1 MLNKS
6 LSKELANG
14 LPGTL
19 YYLWSE
25 ESCFLEEALSKV
37 IEIVV
42 DPGTKD
48 FNYDQFDSSS
58 EPQGIIDASSTL
70 PFMTQRRLVVIKDF
84 HLFKTPVIKK
94 IMPGLNDLPESTCMV
109 VLSQKAPRASLK
121 ADWKTFSLNIKEYD
135 VPVWLKQKAAEKG
148 IKLTDDAVDNLIDF
162 VGYEIG
168 LLLMEIEKLSL
179 AGNKTVTG
187 KDIVSTTSMMRN
199 YTPFDLLDSL
209 ISGRKSRAFSILKTI
224 LGKNVMEA
232 TVILGTLNWHFKQFH
247 TLWLNRGKRPMKMR
261 TKTYNILRKHLSS
274 FNENDFF
281 RIFESLH
288 EADLRIKT
296 SGRPGLVLEVLLIKL
311 LQKGAWS

>member
-6 LSKELANG
+6 LSKEFANG

-37 IEIVV
+37 IEIIV
-42 DPGTKD
+42 DPGTRD
-48 FNYDQFDSSS
+48 FNYDLFDSSS

-84 HLFKTPVIKK
+84 HLFKAPGIKK
-94 IMPGLNDLPESTCMV
+94 LIIYLNDLPESTCMV

-121 ADWKTFSLNIKEYD
+121 INWKTFALNIKEYD

-209 ISGRKSRAFSILKTI
+209 ISDRKSRAFSILKTI
-224 LGKNVMEA
+224 LEKNAMEA
-232 TVILGTLNWHFKQFH
+232 TIILGTLNWHFKQFH
-247 TLWLNRGKRPMKMR
+247 ALWLNRGKKPMKMR

-281 RIFESLH
+281 RIFKSLH
-288 EADLRIKT
+288 EADLGIKT

-311 LQKGAWS
+311 LQRGALS

>member
-14 LPGTL
+14 LHGTL

-48 FNYDQFDSSS
+48 FNYDLFDSSS

-84 HLFKTPVIKK
+84 HLFKAPAIKRL
-94 IMPGLNDLPESTCMV
+94 MLGLNDLSESTCMV

-121 ADWKTFSLNIKEYD
+121 ADWKTYSLNIKEYD

-209 ISGRKSRAFSILKTI
+209 ISGRKGRAFSILKTI

-261 TKTYNILRKHLSS
+261 TKTYNVLKKHLSS

-281 RIFESLH
+281 LIFESLH

-311 LQKGAWS
+311 LQRGALS

>member
-1 MLNKS
+1 MS
-6 LSKELANG
+6 
-14 LPGTL
+14 
-19 YYLWSE
+19 
-25 ESCFLEEALSKV
+25 V
-37 IEIVV
+37 EIVV

-48 FNYDQFDSSS
+48 FNYDLFDSSS
-58 EPQGIIDASSTL
+58 EPRGIIDASSTL
-70 PFMTQRRLVVIKDF
+70 PFMTKRRLVVLKNF
-84 HLFKTPVIKK
+84 HQFTASVIKK
-94 IMPGLNDLPESTCMV
+94 IMPCLNDLPESTCML

-121 ADWKTFSLNIKEYD
+121 ADWKTYSLNIKEHE
-135 VPVWLKQKAAEKG
+135 VPVWLKQRAAEKG
-148 IKLTDDAVDNLIDF
+148 IKLADDAVDYLIEF
-162 VGYEIG
+162 VGYDIG

-187 KDIVSTTSMMRN
+187 KDLISTTSMMRN

-232 TVILGTLNWHFKQFH
+232 TVILGTLNWHFKQFY
-247 TLWLNRGKRPMKMR
+247 TLWLNRGKRPIKMR
-261 TKTYNILRKHLSS
+261 TKTYNILRKHLAS

-311 LQKGAWS
+311 LQRGAWN

>member
-6 LSKELANG
+6 LSKEFANG

-25 ESCFLEEALSKV
+25 ESCFLEEALSKFV
-37 IEIVV
+37 EIIV
-42 DPGTKD
+42 DPGTRD
-48 FNYDQFDSSS
+48 FNYDLFDSSS
-58 EPQGIIDASSTL
+58 EPQEIIDASSTL

-84 HLFKTPVIKK
+84 HLFKAPGIKK
-94 IMPGLNDLPESTCMV
+94 LIIYLNDLPESTCMV

-209 ISGRKSRAFSILKTI
+209 ISARKSRAFSILKTI
-224 LGKNVMEA
+224 LEKNAMEA
-232 TVILGTLNWHFKQFH
+232 TIILGTLNWHFKQFH

-281 RIFESLH
+281 RIFKSLH
-288 EADLRIKT
+288 EADLGIKT

-311 LQKGAWS
+311 LQRGALS

>member
-6 LSKELANG
+6 LSKEFANG

-37 IEIVV
+37 IEIII
-42 DPGTKD
+42 DPGTRD
-48 FNYDQFDSSS
+48 FNYDLFDSSS

-84 HLFKTPVIKK
+84 HLFKAPEIKK
-94 IMPGLNDLPESTCMV
+94 LITCLNDLPESTCMV

-209 ISGRKSRAFSILKTI
+209 ISARKSRAFSILKTI
-224 LGKNVMEA
+224 LEKNAMEA
-232 TVILGTLNWHFKQFH
+232 TIILGTLNWHFKQFH

-281 RIFESLH
+281 QIFKSLH
-288 EADLRIKT
+288 EADLGIKT

-311 LQKGAWS
+311 LQRGALS